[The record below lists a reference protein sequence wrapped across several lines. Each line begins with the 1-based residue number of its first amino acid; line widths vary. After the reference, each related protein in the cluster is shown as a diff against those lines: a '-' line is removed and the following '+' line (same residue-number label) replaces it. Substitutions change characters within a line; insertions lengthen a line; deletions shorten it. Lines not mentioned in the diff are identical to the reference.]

1 VKVRGYRIE
10 PGEIE
15 AALLRHPGVRE
26 AVVVARQDGGEGGRL
41 VAYVVARPGREA
53 TAEDLRAF
61 LKRSL
66 PEHMVP
72 SAFVNLEA
80 LPTTANGKVD
90 RRALPPPG
98 AARAGEAALVVPPG
112 TPIEEELAR
121 LWAGLLG
128 IDTPGVEDNFFE
140 AGGQSLLATLLISR
154 VRAHLGAE
162 VSLRDFLDRPT
173 IRGLA
178 ELVEAVYL
186 RAAAPSELDAMLG
199 LMEGKGQPHVE
210 ES

>member
-1 VKVRGYRIE
+1 
-10 PGEIE
+10 
-15 AALLRHPGVRE
+15 
-26 AVVVARQDGGEGGRL
+26 
-41 VAYVVARPGREA
+41 
-53 TAEDLRAF
+53 
-61 LKRSL
+61 
-66 PEHMVP
+66 
-72 SAFVNLEA
+72 VNLEA

-98 AARAGEAALVVPPG
+98 TAGAGEAAAVVPPG